1 MSQEHLKDFIRQTFD
16 CTKYLKKSKGNDMF
30 CCPACGSGYGPNG
43 TGAVRY
49 YKGSRRWYCHRCGT
63 LGDIFTLYEM
73 KHGVDFNTALRAL
86 AEQLG
91 TSVEPHSTK
100 PARKCPPAPSQAH
113 SAAPLSKDLS
123 DYFAEC
129 RARLHD
135 PAAVAYLTERGIS
148 LETAERCGLGFDPR
162 ADPAGSHRCC
172 ARIIVPTNHFHF
184 VARSIDP
191 DAQPGCRTMNS
202 RGASP
207 ALFNRQA
214 LYAPGD
220 EPVFVTEGAFDALSV
235 IEAGGSAVALNS
247 AANGRLLL
255 NALRERPTNHPLLLC
270 LDSDRSGREACD
282 NLAKQLHAGGG
293 VFRDVCADVCGA
305 FKDPNDALQADR
317 KKFFDAVQRLKM
329 EISGGI
335 SHGKARA

>member
-1 MSQEHLKDFIRQTFD
+1 MDRMTLKEEIRQHFD
-16 CTKYLKKSKGNDMF
+16 CRDYLRKSSG
-30 CCPACGSGYGPNG
+30 CSLYICPSCGSGSRQHK
-43 TGAVRY
+43 TGAVKY
-49 YKGSRRWYCHRCGT
+49 YPDTQRWHCHRCKT
-63 LGDIFTLYEM
+63 LGDIFTIYELE
-73 KHGVDFNTALRAL
+73 HGVDFNVALWAL

-100 PARKCPPAPSQAH
+100 PARKCPPAPSPVQSG
-113 SAAPLSKDLS
+113 SAPKDMS
-123 DYFAEC
+123 DYFAAC

-135 PAAVAYLTERGIS
+135 PAAVSFLSARGINIK
-148 LETAERCGLGFDPR
+148 TAETYGLGFGPK

-172 ARIIVPTNHFHF
+172 PRITIPTNCFHY

-202 RGASP
+202 LGVSP
-207 ALFNRQA
+207 TLFNRQA

-255 NALRERPTNHPLLLC
+255 NALRERPTNRPLLLC

-282 NLAKQLHAGGG
+282 NLVKQLHAGGV
-293 VFRDVCADVCGA
+293 VFRDVCADVCGEA
-305 FKDPNDALQADR
+305 RDPNESLQADEPRFIESIQGLKAETMRR
-317 KKFFDAVQRLKM
+317 K
-329 EISGGI
+329 
-335 SHGKARA
+335 

>member
-1 MSQEHLKDFIRQTFD
+1 
-16 CTKYLKKSKGNDMF
+16 MF
-30 CCPACGSGYGPNG
+30 CCPFCGSGRGQHK
-43 TGAVRY
+43 TGALKY
-49 YKGSRRWYCHRCGT
+49 YENTKFWRCHACGAH
-63 LGDIFTLYEM
+63 GDVIELYQ
-73 KHGVDFNTALRAL
+73 KVKDCDFKTALHDL
-86 AEQLG
+86 SEQLG
-91 TSVEPHSTK
+91 TAVELPDTK
-100 PARKCPPAPSQAH
+100 PTRGRSLASSQVRSAPPQ
-113 SAAPLSKDLS
+113 SKDLS
-123 DYFAEC
+123 EYFAAC
-129 RARLHD
+129 RERLRT
-135 PAAVAYLTERGIS
+135 PAAIAYLTGRGIS
-148 LETAERCGLGFDPR
+148 LETAERCRLGFDPN

-191 DAQPGCRTMNS
+191 DAQPGCRTINN

-282 NLAKQLHAGGG
+282 NLAKQLHAGGVG
-293 VFRDVCADVCGA
+293 FRDVCADICGT
-305 FKDPNDALQADR
+305 FKDPNDALRADR
-317 KKFFDAVQRLKM
+317 KKFFDAVQRLKL
-329 EISGGI
+329 EVGG
-335 SHGKARA
+335 

>member
-1 MSQEHLKDFIRQTFD
+1 
-16 CTKYLKKSKGNDMF
+16 MF
-30 CCPACGSGYGPNG
+30 CCPFCGSGRGQHR
-43 TGAVRY
+43 TGALRY
-49 YKGSRRWYCHRCGT
+49 YADSKLFYCHACGAH
-63 LGDIFTLYEM
+63 GDVIELYQ
-73 KHGVDFNTALRAL
+73 KVKGCDFKTALRDL
-86 AEQLG
+86 AAQLG
-91 TSVEPHSTK
+91 TAVELPDTK
-100 PARKCPPAPSQAH
+100 PARGRSPAPSQAH

-129 RARLHD
+129 RARLYD
-135 PAAVAYLTERGIS
+135 PAAVSFLLGRGINIK
-148 LETAERCGLGFDPR
+148 TAEIYGLGFDPK

-172 ARIIVPTNHFHF
+172 PRIIIPTNCFHY

-191 DAQPGCRTMNS
+191 DAQLGCRTMNNL
-202 RGASP
+202 GVSP

-282 NLAKQLHAGGG
+282 NLAKQLHAGGV

>member
-1 MSQEHLKDFIRQTFD
+1 M
-16 CTKYLKKSKGNDMF
+16 
-30 CCPACGSGYGPNG
+30 
-43 TGAVRY
+43 
-49 YKGSRRWYCHRCGT
+49 
-63 LGDIFTLYEM
+63 GDIFTIYELE
-73 KHGVDFNTALRAL
+73 HDVDFGTALRAL

-100 PARKCPPAPSQAH
+100 PARKCPPAPSPVQSG
-113 SAAPLSKDLS
+113 SAPKDLS
-123 DYFAEC
+123 DYFAAC

-135 PAAVAYLTERGIS
+135 PAAVFFLSARGINIK
-148 LETAERCGLGFDPR
+148 TAETYGLGFDPK

-172 ARIIVPTNHFHF
+172 PRIIIPTNCFHY

-191 DAQPGCRTMNS
+191 DAQPGCRTMNNL
-202 RGASP
+202 GVSP

-270 LDSDRSGREACD
+270 LDNDSAGWEACAS
-282 NLAKQLHAGGG
+282 LSEQLHGMA
-293 VFRDVCADVCGA
+293 VTFRDVCTEICCEAG
-305 FKDPNDALQADR
+305 DPNAALQEDR
-317 KKFFDAVQRLKM
+317 ANFIESVRRL
-329 EISGGI
+329 IGN
-335 SHGKARA
+335 

>member
-1 MSQEHLKDFIRQTFD
+1 M
-16 CTKYLKKSKGNDMF
+16 
-30 CCPACGSGYGPNG
+30 
-43 TGAVRY
+43 
-49 YKGSRRWYCHRCGT
+49 
-63 LGDIFTLYEM
+63 GDIFTIYELE
-73 KHGVDFNTALRAL
+73 HDVDFGTALRAL

-100 PARKCPPAPSQAH
+100 PARKCPPAPSPVQSG
-113 SAAPLSKDLS
+113 SAPKDLS
-123 DYFAEC
+123 DYFAAC

-135 PAAVAYLTERGIS
+135 PAAVFFLSARGINIK
-148 LETAERCGLGFDPR
+148 TAETYGLGFDPK

-172 ARIIVPTNHFHF
+172 PRIIIPTNCFHY

-191 DAQPGCRTMNS
+191 DAQPGCRTMNNL
-202 RGASP
+202 GVSP

-270 LDSDRSGREACD
+270 LDNDS
-282 NLAKQLHAGGG
+282 AG
-293 VFRDVCADVCGA
+293 
-305 FKDPNDALQADR
+305 
-317 KKFFDAVQRLKM
+317 
-329 EISGGI
+329 
-335 SHGKARA
+335 

>member
-73 KHGVDFNTALRAL
+73 KHGVDFNTALRDL
-86 AEQLG
+86 AAQLG
-91 TSVEPHSTK
+91 TAVELPDTK
-100 PARKCPPAPSQAH
+100 PARGRSPAPSQAH

-148 LETAERCGLGFDPR
+148 PETAVAYGLGFDPK
-162 ADPAGSHRCC
+162 ADPAGSHHYC
-172 ARIIVPTNHFHF
+172 ARIIIPTNRFHY
-184 VARSIDP
+184 VARAIDP
-191 DAQPGCRTMNS
+191 HIQSTYRTLNNK
-202 RGASP
+202 GAAP
-207 ALFNRQA
+207 DLFNRQA
-214 LYAPGD
+214 LYAPSN
-220 EPVFVTEGAFDALSV
+220 EPVFVTEGAFDALSI
-235 IEAGGSAVALNS
+235 IEASGSAIALDS
-247 AANGRLLL
+247 ASNGRLLL
-255 NALRERPTNHPLLLC
+255 AALRERPTNHPLLLC
-270 LDSDRSGREACD
+270 LDNDSAGWEACAS
-282 NLAKQLHAGGG
+282 LSEQLHGMA
-293 VFRDVCADVCGA
+293 VTFRDVCTEICCEAR
-305 FKDPNDALQADR
+305 DPNAALQEDR
-317 KKFFDAVQRLKM
+317 ANFIESVRRL
-329 EISGGI
+329 IGN
-335 SHGKARA
+335 

>member
-1 MSQEHLKDFIRQTFD
+1 
-16 CTKYLKKSKGNDMF
+16 MF
-30 CCPACGSGYGPNG
+30 CCPFCGSGRGKHK
-43 TGAVRY
+43 TGALKY
-49 YKGSRRWYCHRCGT
+49 YAGSKFFYCHACGAH
-63 LGDIFTLYEM
+63 GDVIELYQ
-73 KHGVDFNTALRAL
+73 KVKDCDFKTALRDLTA
-86 AEQLG
+86 QLG
-91 TSVEPHSTK
+91 TTVEPHSTK
-100 PARKCPPAPSQAH
+100 PARKCPPAP
-113 SAAPLSKDLS
+113 APVRSSSTPKNLSG
-123 DYFAEC
+123 YFAEC

-148 LETAERCGLGFDPR
+148 LATAERCGLGYDPR
-162 ADPAGSHRCC
+162 ADPAESHRRC
-172 ARIIVPTNHFHF
+172 ARIIIPTNRFHY

-191 DAQPGCRTMNS
+191 DAQPGCRTINN

-220 EPVFVTEGAFDALSV
+220 EPVFVTESAFDALSIV
-235 IEAGGSAVALNS
+235 EAGGSAVALNS

-270 LDSDRSGREACD
+270 LDSDETGRVACA
-282 NLAKQLHAGGG
+282 NLAEQLHAGGM
-293 VFRDVCADVCGA
+293 VFRDVCADICGT

-317 KKFFDAVQRLKM
+317 KKFFYAVQRLKM

-335 SHGKARA
+335 SYGKSGA

>member
-100 PARKCPPAPSQAH
+100 PARKCPPAPSPVQSG
-113 SAAPLSKDLS
+113 SAPKDLS
-123 DYFAEC
+123 DYFAAC

-135 PAAVAYLTERGIS
+135 PAAVFFLSARGINIK
-148 LETAERCGLGFDPR
+148 TAETYGLGFDPK

-172 ARIIVPTNHFHF
+172 PRIIIPTNCFHY

-191 DAQPGCRTMNS
+191 DAQPGCRTMNNL
-202 RGASP
+202 GVSP

-270 LDSDRSGREACD
+270 LDNDSAGWEACAS
-282 NLAKQLHAGGG
+282 LSEQLHGMA
-293 VFRDVCADVCGA
+293 VTFRDVCTEICCEAG
-305 FKDPNDALQADR
+305 DPNAALQEDR
-317 KKFFDAVQRLKM
+317 ANFIESVRRL
-329 EISGGI
+329 IGN
-335 SHGKARA
+335 